1 MNNVATIKPQIQS
14 IQCPDALRSLQG
26 WLTWRFEDQPEGIGK
41 PRKVP
46 YYTNGGRRHGVQ
58 GRPDDRNQLTTFE
71 AARASAARRGHD
83 GVGLALMPEFGIMAG
98 DFDNCMKSDGV
109 HPQVQAIV
117 AGTYAE
123 YSPSGEG
130 VRAFWRGNLGNQ
142 KSIGVEPFGFE
153 AFSSKGFVTF
163 TGNMLPDL
171 DITGADNTVLDAPD
185 NLKLLCAQRFGKL
198 GQLDLDDPLMSYN
211 PPIGLTHEQM
221 AEALDVIDAD
231 SPHSTW
237 LNLGMALHH
246 ETEGDGFEL
255 WNAWSAG
262 GAKYPGEDNLQ
273 KRWDSFGSVKG
284 EVLTARSLIKLAHEN
299 GYHMAP
305 ADADFDVVLETP
317 AASAGTVAPSPAE
330 RFPIV
335 QAGEFTR
342 GARPGW
348 IIKGMLPRADLAVLF
363 GESGSGKTFMILD
376 MVLAVARGIE
386 WRGLRTKQGRV
397 VYIAAEGSG
406 GVRNRLDA
414 YAQQKEVD
422 LDSIPFGVIHET
434 PNFLITKDAVDV
446 ARAIKAWGGADII
459 VVDTLA
465 QVTPGANENG
475 AEDMG
480 KALSHCK
487 KLARATG
494 ALVILIHHSGKD
506 SSKGS
511 RGWSGLRAAADAEI
525 EVVRTAMGRSIRVSK
540 QKDGIDGQALGFEL
554 NPVQIG
560 FDEDGDPID
569 SCVVIEAEV
578 PVANQV
584 TNKKLGEWEKVIVE
598 VVAEF
603 SIAQSE
609 GIEIK
614 AVIDEAITRMPS
626 PENGKRDTRRQQIK
640 RALLRLSEGDEAL
653 YFVEDDCLSIL

>member
-1 MNNVATIKPQIQS
+1 MNTVATIKPQIMT
-14 IQCPDALRSLQG
+14 IQAPDALRNLHG
-26 WLTWRFEDQPEGIGK
+26 WLIWRFEDQPEGEGK

-58 GRPDDRNQLTTFE
+58 GRPEDRNQLTTFD
-71 AARASAARRGHD
+71 AARASAARRGFD
-83 GVGLALMPEFGIMAG
+83 GVGLALMPDFGIVAG
-98 DFDNCMKSDGV
+98 DFDNCMKHGGV
-109 HPQVQAIV
+109 HPEVQAIV

-123 YSPSGEG
+123 FSPSGEG

-163 TGNMLPDL
+163 TGNVLPDL
-171 DITGADNTVLDAPD
+171 DLTGADNTVLDAPD
-185 NLKLLCAQRFGKL
+185 NLRALCTQRFGKL
-198 GQLDLDDPLMSYN
+198 NQVDLDDPLMSYE
-211 PPIGLTHEQM
+211 PPIGLTREQI
-221 AEALDVIDAD
+221 AEALDVLDAD

-237 LNLGMALHH
+237 LNVGMAIHH
-246 ETEGDGFEL
+246 ETEGDGFDL
-255 WNAWSAG
+255 WNEWSANG
-262 GAKYPGEDNLQ
+262 SKYPGEEALQ
-273 KRWDSFGSVKG
+273 KRWDSFGSASGRV
-284 EVLTARSLIKLAHEN
+284 VTARSLIKLAHEN
-299 GYHMAP
+299 GYHMGV
-305 ADADFDVVLETP
+305 DQLADFDRIEASP
-317 AASAGTVAPSPAE
+317 AAVSAE

-386 WRGLRTKQGRV
+386 WRNLRTKQGRV

-414 YAQQKEVD
+414 YAQQNEVD
-422 LDSIPFGVIHET
+422 LDSLPFGVIHES

-487 KLARATG
+487 KLARVAG
-494 ALVILIHHSGKD
+494 ALVILVHHSGKD

-540 QKDGIDGQALGFEL
+540 QKDGRDGEALGFDL
-554 NPVQIG
+554 NTVQIG
-560 FDEDGDPID
+560 FDEDGDPVD
-569 SCVVIEAEV
+569 SCVVIEAAV

-584 TNKKLGEWEKVIVE
+584 RSKKLGPWEKAIVE

-609 GIEIK
+609 GIELK
-614 AVIDEAITRMPS
+614 AVIDETVKRMPQ
-626 PENGKRDTRRQQIK
+626 PEKGKRDTRRQHAK
-640 RALLRLSEGDEAL
+640 RALLKLCEGDEAL
-653 YFVEDDCLSIL
+653 YFAEDDCLSIL

>member
-1 MNNVATIKPQIQS
+1 MNTVATIKPQLMT
-14 IQCPDALRSLQG
+14 IQCPDALRNLQG
-26 WLTWRFEDQPEGIGK
+26 WLIWRFEDQPEGEGK

-46 YYTNGGRRHGVQ
+46 YYTSGGRRHGVQ
-58 GRPDDRNQLTTFE
+58 GRPEDRNQLTTFD
-71 AARASAARRGHD
+71 AARASAAKRGFD
-83 GVGLALMPEFGIMAG
+83 GVGLALMPDFGIVAG
-98 DFDNCMKSDGV
+98 DFDNCMKRGGV
-109 HPQVQAIV
+109 HPEVQAIV

-123 YSPSGEG
+123 FSPSGEG

-163 TGNMLPDL
+163 TGNTLPDL
-171 DITGADNTVLDAPD
+171 DLTGADNTVLDAPD
-185 NLKLLCAQRFGKL
+185 NLRALCTQRFGKIN
-198 GQLDLDDPLMSYN
+198 QVDLDDPLMSYE
-211 PPIGLTHEQM
+211 PPIGLTHEQI
-221 AEALDVIDAD
+221 AEALDVLDAD

-237 LNLGMALHH
+237 LNVGMAIHH

-255 WNAWSAG
+255 WNAWSANG
-262 GAKYPGEDNLQ
+262 SKYPGEEALQ
-273 KRWDSFGSVKG
+273 KRWDSFGSASGRV
-284 EVLTARSLIKLAHEN
+284 VTARSLIKLAHEN
-299 GYHMAP
+299 GYHMGVNP
-305 ADADFDVVLETP
+305 LSDFDTIEPTT
-317 AASAGTVAPSPAE
+317 ATSTE

-335 QAGEFTR
+335 QAGAFTR

-386 WRGLRTKQGRV
+386 WRNLRTKQGRV

-414 YAQQKEVD
+414 YAQQNEVD
-422 LDSIPFGVIHET
+422 LDTLPFGVIHES

-487 KLARATG
+487 KLARVAG
-494 ALVILIHHSGKD
+494 ALVILVHHSGKD

-540 QKDGIDGQALGFEL
+540 QKDGRDGEALGFDL
-554 NPVQIG
+554 NTVQIG
-560 FDEDGDPID
+560 FDEDGDPVD

-578 PVANQV
+578 PVANQIN
-584 TNKKLGEWEKVIVE
+584 NKKLGEWEKVIVE

-614 AVIDEAITRMPS
+614 AVIDEAVRRREAPGK
-626 PENGKRDTRRQQIK
+626 GKRDNRKTNAK
-640 RALLRLSEGDEAL
+640 RALLRLSEGDDAL
-653 YFVEDDCLSIL
+653 YLLEDDCLGVL